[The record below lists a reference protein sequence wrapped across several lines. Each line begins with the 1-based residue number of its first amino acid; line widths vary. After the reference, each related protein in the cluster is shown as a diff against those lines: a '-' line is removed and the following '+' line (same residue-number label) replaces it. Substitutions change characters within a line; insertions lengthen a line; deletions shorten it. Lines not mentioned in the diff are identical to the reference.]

1 MKLIHASVHTMKT
14 ADGHDVRYARLGYQT
29 ARGYVGQSLLLSRL
43 SPDLKAI
50 AESGELVMLGKRA
63 P

>member
-1 MKLIHASVHTMKT
+1 MKLVHASGHTMKT
-14 ADGHDVRYARLGYQT
+14 IDGHDVRYARLGYQT

-43 SPDLKAI
+43 SPDLRAI
-50 AESGELVMLGKRA
+50 AEFGGLVTLGKRA

>member
-1 MKLIHASVHTMKT
+1 MKLIHTSVHTMKT

-29 ARGYVGQSLLLSRL
+29 ARGYVGQSMLLSRL
-43 SPDLKAI
+43 TPELRAVAD
-50 AESGELVMLGKRA
+50 SGELVMLGKRA